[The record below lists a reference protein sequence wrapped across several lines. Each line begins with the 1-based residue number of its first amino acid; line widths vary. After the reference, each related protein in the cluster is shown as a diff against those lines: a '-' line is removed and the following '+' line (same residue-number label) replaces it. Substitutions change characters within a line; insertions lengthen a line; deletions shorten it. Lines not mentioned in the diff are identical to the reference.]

1 MKKTKILVFLM
12 AVIIMLS
19 GCSGNTD
26 SEPTETD
33 SSAIQ
38 IDSSDM
44 FTDRDMEIGYDE
56 TTAVSVSLNGDTASC
71 DSDSINISG
80 SVVTITNEGTY
91 ILSGTLNNGM
101 IIVTVDDTEK
111 VQLVLSGADITSES
125 SAAIYVSQGDKVFIT
140 TAANTENILTNGGQ
154 YSAIDENNIDSVI
167 FAKSDLTLNG
177 AGTLTINAKAGHG
190 IVSKDD
196 LILTSGTYN
205 ITSASHALSGKD
217 SVRIA
222 AGTFNI
228 TSGKDGVHAENAD
241 DATLGFVYI
250 ADGTFNINSDGDSLS
265 AENYM
270 QINGGEYT
278 LTAGGG
284 SENGE
289 SHQETIQGFGRPGET
304 SSDSSTDETDDT
316 FSTKGVKAGG
326 DLLLYG
332 GTFNINSADDAIHS
346 NSNIKIN
353 SGSYNIAT
361 GDDGVHADSNV
372 SITDCIMNITE
383 SYEGIEGLNIDIS
396 GGEITLVASDD
407 GLNAAGGNDES
418 GFAGPRTPDSFSEAS
433 DSDMYI
439 KISGGTLN
447 IDASG
452 DGIDSNGSLEISG
465 GKVIVS
471 GPDNGGNGALD
482 YDSEAVITG
491 GVFVATGSSQMAQNF
506 SSSSTQGTMMVTV
519 NSQQA
524 GSTVI
529 LKDSSGNEIISWEAE
544 KAYDSVI
551 VSCPEITEGSEYT
564 LVAGSSTTQVTMD
577 SLVYGSSSGMGGGM
591 PGGGFRDG
599 APAGENSGGM
609 GGRM

>member
-1 MKKTKILVFLM
+1 MKKIKIFVFLM
-12 AVIIMLS
+12 AVMIMLS
-19 GCSGNTD
+19 GCTGNAD
-26 SEPTETD
+26 LEPSETA
-33 SSAIQ
+33 SSAAQ
-38 IDSSDM
+38 TDMSDM

-56 TTAVSVSLNGDTASC
+56 STAVSVSLSGDTASC
-71 DSDSINISG
+71 DSDSVQISG
-80 SVVTITNEGTY
+80 STVTIAVEGTY

-101 IIVTVDDTEK
+101 IIVSVDDAAK
-111 VQLVLSGADITSES
+111 VQLVLSGANITSES

-140 TAANTENILTNGGQ
+140 TAANTENTLSNGGQ

-177 AGTLTINAKAGHG
+177 AGTLNVNAKAGHG

-196 LILTSGTYN
+196 LALTSGTYN
-205 ITSASHALSGKD
+205 ITAASHALSGKD

-228 TSGKDGVHAENAD
+228 TSGKDGIHAENAD
-241 DATLGFVYI
+241 DESLGFVYI
-250 ADGTFNINSDGDSLS
+250 ADGTFNINSAGDAVS

-289 SHQETIQGFGRPGET
+289 SHQDSMQPFGRPGE
-304 SSDSSTDETDDT
+304 SSSNSATDETDDT
-316 FSTKGVKAGG
+316 ASMKGLKAGG

-332 GTFNINSADDAIHS
+332 GTFNINSADDGIHS

-353 SGSYNIAT
+353 GGNYTIAT

-372 SITDCIMNITE
+372 SITDCTMNITE

-396 GGEITLVASDD
+396 GGDITLKSSDD

-418 GFAGPRTPDSFSEAS
+418 GFAGPRTPDSFSETS

-452 DGIDSNGSLEISG
+452 DGIDSNGSLEVSG
-465 GKVIVS
+465 GKVVLS

-482 YDSEAVITG
+482 YNSEAVITG
-491 GVFVATGSSQMAQNF
+491 GVFVATGASQMAQNF

-524 GSTVI
+524 GSTVT
-529 LKDSSGNEIISWEAE
+529 LKDSSGDEIISWKAE

-551 VSCPEITEGSEYT
+551 ISCPEITEGSEYT
-564 LVAGSSTTQVTMD
+564 LVAGSSTTQITMD

-591 PGGGFRDG
+591 PGGGRG
-599 APAGENSGGM
+599 AEPGGEGHGSM
-609 GGRM
+609 GGRL

>member
-1 MKKTKILVFLM
+1 MRKIKILVFLM
-12 AVIIMLS
+12 AVLIMLS
-19 GCSGNTD
+19 GCSGNVD
-26 SEPTETD
+26 SETTETD
-33 SSAIQ
+33 SSAVQ
-38 IDSSDM
+38 IDTSDM

-56 TTAVSVSLNGDTASC
+56 TTAVSVSLNGDGASC
-71 DSDSINISG
+71 DSDSVQISG
-80 SVVTITNEGTY
+80 STVTITAEGTY
-91 ILSGTLNNGM
+91 ILSGTLNDGM
-101 IIVTVDDTEK
+101 IIVNISDTEK
-111 VQLVLSGADITSES
+111 VQLVLDGADITSKS

-140 TAANTENILTNGGQ
+140 TASNSNNTLTNGGE

-177 AGTLTINAKAGHG
+177 AGSLTINAQAGHG

-228 TSGKDGVHAENAD
+228 TSGKDGIHAENVD
-241 DATLGFVYI
+241 DETRGFVYI
-250 ADGTFNINSDGDSLS
+250 ADGTFSINSDGDTVS

-289 SHQETIQGFGRPGET
+289 SHQDSMQSFGRPGET
-304 SSDSSTDETDDT
+304 TASTTDETDDT
-316 FSTKGVKAGG
+316 VSMKGLKAGG

-332 GTFNINSADDAIHS
+332 GTFNINSADDGLHS

-353 SGSYNIAT
+353 GGSYTIST

-372 SITDCIMNITE
+372 SIADCAMNITE

-418 GFAGPRTPDSFSEAS
+418 GFAGPHTPDSFSEAS
-433 DSDMYI
+433 ESDVYI

-452 DGIDSNGSLEISG
+452 DGVDSNGTIEVSG
-465 GKVIVS
+465 GKTILS

-482 YDSEAVITG
+482 YGTEAIITG
-491 GVFVATGSSQMAQNF
+491 GVFVATGASQMAQNF

-519 NSQQA
+519 NSQQV
-524 GSTVI
+524 GSTI
-529 LKDSSGNEIISWEAE
+529 TLKDSSGNEIISWKAE

-551 VSCPEITEGSEYT
+551 ISCPEITEGSEYT
-564 LVAGSSTTQVTMD
+564 LVAGSSTVSVTMD
-577 SLVYGSSSGMGGGM
+577 SLVYGSSSGMGGAM
-591 PGGGFRDG
+591 PGGGAGGDRG
-599 APAGENSGGM
+599 AAPGVGGM

>member
-1 MKKTKILVFLM
+1 MKKIKILVFLM
-12 AVIIMLS
+12 AVMIMLS
-19 GCSGNTD
+19 GCTENTD
-26 SEPTETD
+26 LEPSETA
-33 SSAIQ
+33 SSAAQ
-38 IDSSDM
+38 TDMSDM

-56 TTAVSVSLNGDTASC
+56 STAVSVSLSGDTASC
-71 DSDSINISG
+71 DSDSVQISG
-80 SVVTITNEGTY
+80 STLTIAVEGTY

-101 IIVTVDDTEK
+101 IIVSVGDTEK
-111 VQLVLSGADITSES
+111 VQLVLSGANITSES

-140 TAANTENILTNGGQ
+140 TAANTENTLSNGGQ
-154 YSAIDENNIDSVI
+154 YSAIDENNIDGVI

-177 AGTLTINAKAGHG
+177 AGTLTVNAKAGHA

-196 LILTSGTYN
+196 LVLTSGTYN
-205 ITSASHALSGKD
+205 ITAASHALSGKD

-228 TSGKDGVHAENAD
+228 TSGKDGIHAENAD
-241 DATLGFVYI
+241 DESLGFVYI
-250 ADGTFNINSDGDSLS
+250 ADGTFNINSAGDAVS

-289 SHQETIQGFGRPGET
+289 SHQDSMQLFGRPGE
-304 SSDSSTDETDDT
+304 SSSNSATDETDDT
-316 FSTKGVKAGG
+316 ASMKGLKAGG

-332 GTFNINSADDAIHS
+332 GTFNINSADDSIHS

-353 SGSYNIAT
+353 GGNYTIAT

-372 SITDCIMNITE
+372 SITDCTMNITE

-396 GGEITLVASDD
+396 GGDITLKSSDD

-418 GFAGPRTPDSFSEAS
+418 GFAGPRTPDSFSETS

-452 DGIDSNGSLEISG
+452 DGIDSNGSLEVSG
-465 GKVIVS
+465 GKVVLS

-482 YDSEAVITG
+482 YNSEAVITG
-491 GVFVATGSSQMAQNF
+491 GVFVATGASQMAQNF

-524 GSTVI
+524 GSTVT

-551 VSCPEITEGSEYT
+551 ISCPEITEGSEYT
-564 LVAGSSTTQVTMD
+564 LVAGSSTTQITMD

-591 PGGGFRDG
+591 PGGGRG
-599 APAGENSGGM
+599 AAPGGENPGGM

>member
-1 MKKTKILVFLM
+1 MKKIKIFVFLM
-12 AVIIMLS
+12 AVMIMLS

-26 SEPTETD
+26 LEPTETD
-33 SSAIQ
+33 SSASQ
-38 IDSSDM
+38 MDTSDM

-56 TTAVSVSLNGDTASC
+56 TTAVSISLNGDTASC
-71 DSDSINISG
+71 DSDSVQVSG
-80 SVVTITNEGTY
+80 STVTITAEGTY
-91 ILSGTLNNGM
+91 ILSGTLNDGM
-101 IIVTVDDTEK
+101 IIVNIADTEK
-111 VQLVLSGADITSES
+111 VQLVLDGADITSES
-125 SAAIYVSQGDKVFIT
+125 SAAIYVPQGDKVFIT
-140 TAANTENILTNGGQ
+140 TAANTENTLTNGGQ

-177 AGTLTINAKAGHG
+177 AGTLTINAQAGHG

-196 LILTSGTYN
+196 LVLTSGTYN

-228 TSGKDGVHAENAD
+228 TSGKDGIHAENTD
-241 DATLGFVYI
+241 DTTLGFVYI
-250 ADGTFNINSDGDSLS
+250 ADGTFSINSDGDTVS
-265 AENYM
+265 AENYL

-289 SHQETIQGFGRPGET
+289 SHQDSMQSFGRPGET
-304 SSDSSTDETDDT
+304 TSSTTDETDDT
-316 FSTKGVKAGG
+316 ASMKGLKAGG

-353 SGSYNIAT
+353 GGSYTIAT

-372 SITDCIMNITE
+372 SIADCTMNITE

-418 GFAGPRTPDSFSEAS
+418 GFAGPYTGDSFSEAS
-433 DSDMYI
+433 DSEMYI

-452 DGIDSNGSLEISG
+452 DGIDSNGTIEVSG
-465 GKVIVS
+465 GKVILS

-482 YDSEAVITG
+482 YGSEAVVTG
-491 GVFVATGSSQMAQNF
+491 GVFVATGASQMAQNF

-524 GSTVI
+524 GSTI
-529 LKDSSGNEIISWEAE
+529 TLKDSSGNEIISWEAE

-551 VSCPEITEGSEYT
+551 ISCPEITEGSEYT
-564 LVAGSSTTQVTMD
+564 LVAGSSTVSVTMD
-577 SLVYGSSSGMGGGM
+577 SLVYGSSSGMGGAM
-591 PGGGFRDG
+591 PGGGDRG
-599 APAGENSGGM
+599 AAPGVGGM